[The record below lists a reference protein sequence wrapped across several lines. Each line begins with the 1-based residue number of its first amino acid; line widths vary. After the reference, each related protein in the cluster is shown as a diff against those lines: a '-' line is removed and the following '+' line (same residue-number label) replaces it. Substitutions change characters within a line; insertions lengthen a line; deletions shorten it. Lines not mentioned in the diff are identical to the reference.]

1 MKKVNKF
8 LLIAGA
14 LSLVVGGSVAL
25 ATRSV
30 KTPVQTKAY
39 ESITPPALLNT
50 FSTASNQM
58 WQSNNDPAAGQ
69 SSDQSVYSTALNS
82 STSGYMSSGSAILP
96 ITTGT
101 DGTQRTFLKVASS
114 GKITDFRAE
123 YVPFRIGLTL
133 NAYRKYNYKFT
144 FEVSSERFVSSSGGG
159 GADHSA
165 ELFHFGH
172 TSQTPISWFYHR
184 GDFTESTGRGFSKI
198 RAAGENSTGAG
209 VTKTVTIEFSLE
221 NHTGT
226 QGTFYEY
233 FGLFCY
239 VESSSSSGSFTG
251 QVLLKSALVEATNA
265 VASVNGTNCYTGA
278 SAISTYNA
286 TAGSTMTLLSDIDL
300 SDTHYAL
307 TSSYGTVNFSG
318 HIIDLGNRVLYVRAS
333 TTFDGVSNSKVVS
346 SFAFGTIC
354 MDQAATLTLSGAVS
368 IVNTCT
374 DTLTARAVLLS
385 HSSAYLY
392 VGSNNFII
400 SKYYGVQIDD
410 GRLYLAGRIQSQN
423 NSYSVYIGSSDTAI
437 KYVYLYGSSVQC
449 EKLMTNN
456 LAKTY
461 IYAVHNS
468 TNYSSSYNVTISVS
482 PALTTSDLNK
492 SIVKDGITDDNY
504 TKFKLDSTEF
514 TLVKSNSTM
523 KVAYKSYNVTYSLT
537 NLTQTGGT
545 ATASRAANL
554 SFTLA
559 VASGGNYRLPSSITI
574 TVSGSSLVAGTGY
587 TYNSTTGAVVV
598 YKEYIT
604 GYVVISATAITM
616 CTINFYDQSG
626 NVIYEQMVVAKNS
639 EITFPFPTVRPA
651 YHDHASV
658 VWYSNPEFTGS
669 GFNYGSRTYIT
680 TDKDFYAKMTQTS
693 LDEIDEFVG
702 IQLHFDV
709 DPISV
714 DDERDTGACRGENG
728 YYAIAKAVYNGFTSS
743 QKQTFNTDAT
753 YAQAK
758 ARFLAWARA
767 NGQTI
772 NGNYNIV
779 NASAPSS
786 FDSTNINNEGNA
798 IVVVSIIAAASVISL
813 LALVILKKKHHK

>member
-1 MKKVNKF
+1 M
-8 LLIAGA
+8 
-14 LSLVVGGSVAL
+14 
-25 ATRSV
+25 
-30 KTPVQTKAY
+30 
-39 ESITPPALLNT
+39 
-50 FSTASNQM
+50 
-58 WQSNNDPAAGQ
+58 
-69 SSDQSVYSTALNS
+69 
-82 STSGYMSSGSAILP
+82 
-96 ITTGT
+96 
-101 DGTQRTFLKVASS
+101 
-114 GKITDFRAE
+114 
-123 YVPFRIGLTL
+123 
-133 NAYRKYNYKFT
+133 
-144 FEVSSERFVSSSGGG
+144 
-159 GADHSA
+159 H
-165 ELFHFGH
+165 
-172 TSQTPISWFYHR
+172 
-184 GDFTESTGRGFSKI
+184 
-198 RAAGENSTGAG
+198 
-209 VTKTVTIEFSLE
+209 
-221 NHTGT
+221 
-226 QGTFYEY
+226 
-233 FGLFCY
+233 
-239 VESSSSSGSFTG
+239 
-251 QVLLKSALVEATNA
+251 
-265 VASVNGTNCYTGA
+265 
-278 SAISTYNA
+278 
-286 TAGSTMTLLSDIDL
+286 
-300 SDTHYAL
+300 
-307 TSSYGTVNFSG
+307 
-318 HIIDLGNRVLYVRAS
+318 
-333 TTFDGVSNSKVVS
+333 
-346 SFAFGTIC
+346 
-354 MDQAATLTLSGAVS
+354 
-368 IVNTCT
+368 
-374 DTLTARAVLLS
+374 
-385 HSSAYLY
+385 
-392 VGSNNFII
+392 
-400 SKYYGVQIDD
+400 IDD

-559 VASGGNYRLPSSITI
+559 VASGGNYRLPTSITI

-728 YYAIAKAVYNGFTSS
+728 YYAIAKAVYNGFTSN

-786 FDSTNINNEGNA
+786 FDSTNISNGGNT
-798 IVVVSIIAAASVISL
+798 ITVICVIAAMSVVSL
-813 LALVILKKKHHK
+813 LALVILKKKIHR

>member
-1 MKKVNKF
+1 MKKTSKF
-8 LLIAGA
+8 LLITAA
-14 LSLVVGGSVAL
+14 LGLVVGAGVVL
-25 ATRSV
+25 ATRGV
-30 KTPVQTKAY
+30 KAPVQTKAY
-39 ESITPPALLNT
+39 DSMTPPALLNT

-58 WQSNNDPAAGQ
+58 WQSSGDPAAGQ

-82 STSGYMSSGSAILP
+82 STAGYMSSGSAILP

-101 DGTQRTFLKVASS
+101 DGTLRTFLKVASS
-114 GKITDFRAE
+114 GKISDFRAE

-144 FEVSSERFVSSSGGG
+144 FEVSSERFVSASGGG

-165 ELFHFGH
+165 ELFHFGN
-172 TSQTPISWFYHR
+172 TSLTPVSWFYHQ
-184 GDFTESTGRGFSKI
+184 GDFTESTGRGYSQI

-209 VTKTVTIEFSLE
+209 VTKTVTVEFSLE

-239 VESSSSSGSFTG
+239 VESSGHSGSFTG
-251 QVLLKSALVEATNA
+251 QVLLKSALVESTSA
-265 VASVNGTNCYTGA
+265 VATVNGTNCYTGA

-318 HIIDLGNRVLYVRAS
+318 HIIDLGNRVLYVRAT

-354 MDQAATLTLSGAVS
+354 IDQAATLTLTGAVS

-374 DTLTARAVLLS
+374 DTLTARAILLS

-392 VGSNNFII
+392 VGSNNVII

-410 GRLYLAGRIQSQN
+410 GRLYLSGRIQSQN
-423 NSYSVYIGSSDTAI
+423 NSYSVYVGSSDTAI
-437 KYVYLYGSSVQC
+437 KYVYLYGSNVQC

-461 IYAVHNS
+461 IYAVNSS

-492 SIVKDGITDDNY
+492 TIVKDGITDSNY

-537 NLTQTGGT
+537 NLTQTGGA
-545 ATASRAANL
+545 ATASKAANL

-559 VASGGNYRLPSSITI
+559 VASGGNYRLPNAITI
-574 TVSGSSLVAGTGY
+574 TVGGSSLVAGTGY
-587 TYNSTTGAVVV
+587 TYDSTTGAVVV

-604 GYVVISATAITM
+604 GSVVVSATAITM
-616 CTINFYDQSG
+616 CTVNFYDQQG
-626 NVIYEQMVVAKNS
+626 NVIHDPIVIAKNA
-639 EITFPFPTVRPA
+639 ELTFPFPSVMPA
-651 YHDHASV
+651 YHAHATV

-669 GFNYGSRTYIT
+669 GYNYGSKTYIT
-680 TDKDFYAKMTQTS
+680 SDKDFYAQITRS
-693 LDEIDEFVG
+693 SIDEIDEFVG

-709 DPISV
+709 DPISI

-728 YYAIAKAVYNGFTSS
+728 YYAIAKAVYNGFTSY
-743 QKQTFNTDAT
+743 QKQTFNTDET
-753 YAQAK
+753 YANAK
-758 ARFLAWARA
+758 ARFLAWAHA
-767 NGQTI
+767 NGETI
-772 NGNYNIV
+772 SGNYNIV
-779 NASAPSS
+779 SYSVNSS
-786 FDSTNINNEGNA
+786 FNNGDFDNTSNTVTV
-798 IVVVSIIAAASVISL
+798 ICVIAAMSIVSL
-813 LALVILKKKHHK
+813 LALVILKKKIHR